1 MKTTKERRSEI
12 TAAATGDG
20 LRNLGMQRM
29 LGGDVVQWNED
40 GSCVRSLVLNLN
52 TMKLPEASVV
62 RTCCSTRSGQCCT
75 VVSINS

>member
-29 LGGDVVQWNED
+29 LGGDVVS
-40 GSCVRSLVLNLN
+40 GMRMGLVFGLVLNLN